1 MIRILLAEDQAMVRG
16 ALAALLSLEPD
27 MEIVAEVGR
36 GDEVLDAARSN
47 APDVALL
54 DIEMPGGSGIVA
66 AAQLHE
72 LLPSCRILMLTTFG
86 HPGYLKQAIQGGA
99 VGFLTKD
106 APTAELASAIRRVLA
121 GARVIDPK
129 LAVDAL
135 GERDNPSSPKG
146 SGTSSP
152 RPGRARASPISP
164 RGSSFRRHRAELSRT
179 PFKRPIRGIASKPSA
194 SPRRGAGCP
203 TADPTSETPSR
214 SHNVSAFCRSRTI

>member
-135 GERDNPSSPKG
+135 GERDNPLTERERDVLAAA
-146 SGTSSP
+146 GT
-152 RPGRARASPISP
+152 GASV
-164 RGSSFRRHRAELSRT
+164 AD
-179 PFKRPIRGIASKPSA
+179 IASRLFLSVGTVRNYLSNAIQKTYSRNRIEA
-194 SPRRGAGCP
+194 FRVAKARGWLPDG
-203 TADPTSETPSR
+203 R
-214 SHNVSAFCRSRTI
+214 SDL